1 MKIMTFDDMLDSS
14 IMIHIKNDRINI
26 KNASARDRT
35 TNLKI
40 FNLTLS
46 QLSYKGSY
54 ISCFS
59 HFFDKPVKKI
69 TEDKAK
75 I

>member
-1 MKIMTFDDMLDSS
+1 
-14 IMIHIKNDRINI
+14 
-26 KNASARDRT
+26 
-35 TNLKI
+35 
-40 FNLTLS
+40 
-46 QLSYKGSY
+46 LSYKGSY